1 MVDQRSFFSSYF
13 SFLYGRRLVLYL
25 LLIYYIDLVRLTV
38 ILFGRYNWQMVAT
51 KKFTMRCH
59 VFVVYLTLASRDSP
73 ARTVYLVKLSRLAGC
88 PAQVDRVP
96 QVGRLP
102 CLACKCFYAISK
114 DTYTVRS

>member
-51 KKFTMRCH
+51 KKIH
-59 VFVVYLTLASRDSP
+59 NA
-73 ARTVYLVKLSRLAGC
+73 
-88 PAQVDRVP
+88 
-96 QVGRLP
+96 LP
-102 CLACKCFYAISK
+102 CFCGLSHLG
-114 DTYTVRS
+114 

>member
-96 QVGRLP
+96 LVGRLP